1 MFDERDREVLCAI
14 VQSYINN
21 PDPVGSRF
29 ITRKYAFSLSPA
41 SIRNIMSDLE
51 EMGFLRQPH
60 TSAGRVP
67 TDKGYRFYVD
77 YLCSHEQQYDNRAF
91 FNEITRELESIKNDI
106 DVLLSETTKRLSNF
120 SHYLGVALSPKSG
133 SATFNRITL
142 LKHRRNHVVT
152 VLFTDEGLVRNK
164 VVDVDFDLTQR
175 DLNRIASYLNSEF
188 YGFNL
193 NDIRTK
199 IVREMSEEKI
209 LCDTLISRAIRICRE
224 VLSSPSG
231 NIFISGF
238 TEVLGLPDFSDVEKI
253 KEISR
258 AMEDKHLIIKLLDKF
273 SESAKDEV
281 QVIIGSENSLAEMKG
296 FSIVAAT
303 YKEGSRPV
311 GSVGVIGP
319 IRMDYSKTIAM
330 VDIVS
335 KFITKVI
342 EGK

>member
-1 MFDERDREVLCAI
+1 MLDERNREILCAI

-77 YLCSHEQQYDNRAF
+77 YLCSNEQRHGDRAF

-106 DVLLSETTKRLSNF
+106 DVLLSEATRRLSNF
-120 SHYLGVALSPKSG
+120 SHYLGVALSPRAG
-133 SATFNRITL
+133 SATFSSIKL

-188 YGFNL
+188 YGYTL
-193 NDIRTK
+193 NEIRTK
-199 IVREMSEEKI
+199 IVGEMSEEKI
-209 LCDTLISRAIRICRE
+209 LCDTLISRAMRICRE
-224 VLSSPSG
+224 ALSSPSG

-238 TEVLGLPDFSDVEKI
+238 TEVLGLPDFSDIEKI

-258 AMEDKHLIIKLLDKF
+258 AMEDKHLIIKLLDRF
-273 SESAKDEV
+273 SESAGDEV
-281 QVIIGSENSLAEMKG
+281 QVVIGSENSLAGMKG

-319 IRMDYSKTIAM
+319 TRMDYSKTIAM